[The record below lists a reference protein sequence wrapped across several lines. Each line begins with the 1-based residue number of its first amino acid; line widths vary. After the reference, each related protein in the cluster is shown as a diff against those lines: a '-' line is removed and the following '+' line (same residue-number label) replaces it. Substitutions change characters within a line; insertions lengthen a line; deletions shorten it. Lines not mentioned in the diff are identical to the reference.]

1 MTTSTRTLAR
11 LLRPLC
17 ATQELSTLTGGGDI
31 LDKKKKEGGALI
43 AFAFTVNYIFGAGVL
58 SIPYSVAHAG
68 IVGSCIFMAFTA
80 FLSSVSMIWL
90 VGVCGRAE
98 GILRSKE
105 EDQLDSPMLKS
116 FGSREENEGV
126 YAFRISRRRLEV
138 NELTQI
144 VLGTIPNY
152 MYTASVTL
160 FSISSMWFYGVIF
173 SLSFT
178 QTLPLPFYKDTYNVW
193 HHGSSCN
200 FNEGLGQ
207 VAPGCRETYT
217 IYLGFSFF

>member
-1 MTTSTRTLAR
+1 MFLGLASC
-11 LLRPLC
+11 PFHT
-17 ATQELSTLTGGGDI
+17 A
-31 LDKKKKEGGALI
+31 
-43 AFAFTVNYIFGAGVL
+43 Y
-58 SIPYSVAHAG
+58 AG

-90 VGVCGRAE
+90 VEVCGRAE
-98 GILRSKE
+98 GLLRSKE

-126 YAFRISRRRLEV
+126 YAFRISKRRLEV

-152 MYTASVTL
+152 IYTASVTL

-178 QTLPLPFYKDTYNVW
+178 QTLPLPFYKDTYHVW

-200 FNEGLGQ
+200 FNEGWARCPRMSRDVHNLSWLF
-207 VAPGCRETYT
+207 R
-217 IYLGFSFF
+217 SFDHVCCEFRSGRPKC